1 MTFQFISRRDLKV
14 KKSDQKKEF
23 FDLLRTGLAAGKKAI
38 ELSTLGVAI
47 DRFGKNYTSVYAAGL
62 AFYAIFSLFPLLLV
76 LVSLGSI
83 ILERFLPEGEVLEY
97 LVQAIPIY
105 QDLIQNN
112 LERVLE
118 LRVPVG
124 LAGLVSLVWSSTGY
138 FYTLARGVNMA
149 WPEIKPR
156 NVIGRRLVALGMVGG
171 LAILMILS
179 FIITTVG
186 DLLSH
191 FQVPLGGSITLYGTF
206 FWDLI
211 SKYLPYFLTFLILCL
226 FYFFTPN
233 TSVRKRAAFWGAFPV
248 AVVWNILNWGFTW
261 YLRSGLVQYELIY
274 GSLGTIV
281 SLLFWIYIS
290 NLIILIGAYVS
301 ASVNER
307 INLKAKEKRKK
318 KVHSE

>member
-1 MTFQFISRRDLKV
+1 MKM
-14 KKSDQKKEF
+14 SDKKKEY
-23 FDLLRTGLAAGKKAI
+23 FDLLRSGMDSGKKVI
-38 ELSTLGVAI
+38 ESSILGVAF

-83 ILERFLPEGEVLEY
+83 FLERFFPEGEVLEY

-118 LRVPVG
+118 LRGPIGLVG
-124 LAGLVSLVWSSTGY
+124 LVTLVWSSTGY

-171 LAILMILS
+171 LAVLMILS
-179 FIITTVG
+179 FSITTVG

-206 FWDLI
+206 FWELF
-211 SKYLPYFLTFLILCL
+211 SNYLPYILTFLILWL

-233 TSVRKRAAFWGAFPV
+233 TSVRKRAAFWGAFPA
-248 AVVWNILNWGFTW
+248 AVVWNILNWVFTW

-274 GSLGTIV
+274 GSLSTIV

-290 NLIILIGAYVS
+290 NIIILVGAYIS

-307 INLKAKEKRKK
+307 INLRAREKNKLI
-318 KVHSE
+318 VHDN